1 MPDPRHIAFLD
12 RLPIG
17 VYLSTP
23 EGRILDANPAVIAML
38 GFPDRESFLATSVKD
53 IYADPDQRA
62 RLLAQADREGSLQG
76 VEAALRRRDGNLIW
90 VRLNM
95 FLERDPDGHPNFYA
109 GTIEDVTERRLAEDA
124 LWESEARLKLL
135 MDQLPAILW
144 TTDLELRSTMSQ
156 GAGLASI
163 NLRPNELAGKTLFEY
178 LQTAD
183 PNHTTI
189 AAHRRA
195 LAGEAV
201 SYIQDWGGRS
211 FEAHVRPLR
220 SSEGSVIGVLGMSL
234 DVTDQ
239 KRLEVAARERTEAL
253 RESEERHRQL
263 YEKERAGREQAER
276 LRAATLALG
285 STLDLGEVLARIL
298 RELRGVVPYDTASIQ
313 ELQGEWMEVIA
324 GYGFPTL
331 VGILGVRFPLSGAS
345 NPNRDVFR
353 TRRPVVLVD
362 APKAYPDFLAGRLAM
377 TPTKSW
383 IGIPLLF
390 GDRFIGMLA
399 LDKFEAGFYTDEHV
413 HLAESFAAPAAIAM
427 ENARLYA
434 AARGE
439 LEERKRVE
447 DQFRQSQKMEAV
459 GRLAGGIA
467 HDFNNLLGVI
477 LGYTGLAGGLLPEDH
492 PARAKLDQVRSAA
505 ERAAA
510 LTGQLLAFSRK
521 QVLVPEELDLAEV
534 IADLS
539 AMLHRLI
546 GEDIELVTIVPA
558 RLGVVRA
565 DRGQIGQAI
574 LNLAV
579 NARDAM
585 PAGGKLV
592 IEAKNVDL
600 AEGDVA
606 GQTALPAGAYVMV
619 TVGDT
624 GVGMP
629 PDVVAQIFEPFFT
642 TKEPGKGT
650 GLGLSMVYGFLTQS
664 GGHVSVDSAVG
675 RGTTFKLYLPR
686 LGDDVR
692 PSPAPAPLAEP
703 VGGSETVL
711 VAEDADS
718 LREMIVEILTASGY
732 RVLEAGTAEHALQV
746 AQGHQGPIQ
755 LLLTDMVMP
764 GMSGADLANAVR
776 RVRREARV
784 LFMSGY
790 TDDVMIQRGILPE
803 EASLLQ
809 KPFASDALLRKVR
822 ETLDREA

>member
-1 MPDPRHIAFLD
+1 
-12 RLPIG
+12 
-17 VYLSTP
+17 
-23 EGRILDANPAVIAML
+23 
-38 GFPDRESFLATSVKD
+38 
-53 IYADPDQRA
+53 
-62 RLLAQADREGSLQG
+62 
-76 VEAALRRRDGNLIW
+76 
-90 VRLNM
+90 
-95 FLERDPDGHPNFYA
+95 
-109 GTIEDVTERRLAEDA
+109 
-124 LWESEARLKLL
+124 
-135 MDQLPAILW
+135 
-144 TTDLELRSTMSQ
+144 
-156 GAGLASI
+156 
-163 NLRPNELAGKTLFEY
+163 
-178 LQTAD
+178 
-183 PNHTTI
+183 
-189 AAHRRA
+189 
-195 LAGEAV
+195 
-201 SYIQDWGGRS
+201 
-211 FEAHVRPLR
+211 
-220 SSEGSVIGVLGMSL
+220 
-234 DVTDQ
+234 
-239 KRLEVAARERTEAL
+239 
-253 RESEERHRQL
+253 
-263 YEKERAGREQAER
+263 
-276 LRAATLALG
+276 
-285 STLDLGEVLARIL
+285 
-298 RELRGVVPYDTASIQ
+298 
-313 ELQGEWMEVIA
+313 
-324 GYGFPTL
+324 
-331 VGILGVRFPLSGAS
+331 
-345 NPNRDVFR
+345 
-353 TRRPVVLVD
+353 
-362 APKAYPDFLAGRLAM
+362 M

-399 LDKFEAGFYTDEHV
+399 LDKYEAGFYTDEHV

-439 LEERKRVE
+439 LAERKRVE

-477 LGYTGLAGGLLPEDH
+477 LGYTHLAGGLLQENH
-492 PARAKLDQVRSAA
+492 PARGKLAQVKSAA

-521 QVLVPEELDLAEV
+521 QVLVPEVLDLAEV

-546 GEDIELVTIVPA
+546 GEDIELVTSVPA
-558 RLGVVRA
+558 RLGLVRV

-592 IEAKNVDL
+592 IEANSVDV

-606 GQTALPAGAYVMV
+606 GQTALRAGAYVMV
-619 TVGDT
+619 AVSDT
-624 GVGMP
+624 GVGMS

-664 GGHVSVDSAVG
+664 GGHVSVDTAVG

-686 LGDDVR
+686 LGDEVR
-692 PSPAPAPLAEP
+692 PSRAPAPLAEP

-718 LREMIVEILTASGY
+718 LREMIAEILIASGY
-732 RVLEAGTAEHALQV
+732 RVLEARTAEHALQV
-746 AQGHQGPIQ
+746 AHGHQGPIQ

-776 RVRREARV
+776 GVRSEARV

-790 TDDVMIQRGILPE
+790 TDDVMIQRGIFAE
-803 EASLLQ
+803 GASLLQ